1 MRMRGMVGW
10 TAALLLAQAA
20 TATPLCRDSKGL
32 FTPCPN
38 GANSTARAI
47 LSKAPART
55 IESAPARKQ
64 TAATPA
70 MTSPV
75 ALRATLAADT
85 PHKARLCTDSKG
97 LFTPCAR

>member
-10 TAALLLAQAA
+10 MAALLLAQVA

-32 FTPCPN
+32 FTPCPQ

-47 LSKAPART
+47 LNKAPARNT
-55 IESAPARKQ
+55 ESPTARKQ
-64 TAATPA
+64 PAAATATMP
-70 MTSPV
+70 PV
-75 ALRATLAADT
+75 AARATFAADT